1 MLFAAL
7 LVHRGPYDVAYHNT
21 DEIQETFATLAFA
34 AAAFALRQHREPRS
48 GERASAAPEL

>member
-1 MLFAAL
+1 VLFAAL